1 MEGVVEMK
9 NIIFGYCRVSTKD
22 QNEGR
27 QIEEMKKAG
36 IDEQNIF
43 TDKASGKDFDRL
55 QYEALVDRLREGDI
69 LVISSID
76 RLGRNYDGIMEQW
89 RIITREIGAHIKVL
103 DMPLLDTTTDPKN
116 LDKKF
121 VADLVLQILSY
132 VANKEREN
140 IRKRQADGIA
150 LAKANG
156 QHIGRPKAVKPE
168 NWNEVYSEWK
178 SKKITAVAAM
188 KVLGLK
194 TNTFYSFVAQER
206 ETAKG

>member
-1 MEGVVEMK
+1 MK
-9 NIIFGYCRVSTKD
+9 NITFGYVRVSSAD

-27 QIEEMKKAG
+27 QVEEMKKAG
-36 IDEQNIF
+36 VDEQNIF

-55 QYEALVDRLREGDI
+55 QYKALIGRLRDGDI

-76 RLGRNYDGIMEQW
+76 RLGRNYSEILEQW

-132 VANKEREN
+132 VANKEREH

-168 NWNEVYSEWK
+168 NWNEVYVEWK

-188 KVLGLK
+188 KILNLK
-194 TNTFYSFVAQER
+194 PNTFYKFVNEEEQ
-206 ETAKG
+206 KG